1 MTEVDYGKMVEGII
15 SRIESKLENIHFE
28 QSEFDAGLCSK
39 NEYEW
44 NSKAEWVYGIGTLT
58 DERAVIICSRGRGKE
73 TVPGI
78 WPERVDMNDPD
89 DLEVRIENEIQKT
102 IDRLRCSSSLRT
114 RLMTKD
120 YVGQQDGVYK
130 IGGTR
135 VSLDSVVYAYRRGA
149 SPESIQ
155 RSFPS
160 ITLEQVHGALAF
172 YLSHQVEIDKYLVEG
187 EEEFEK
193 LRQASSEAH
202 PDWHEKL
209 QRTREEALT
218 SQS

>member
-1 MTEVDYGKMVEGII
+1 MTGVEYGTMVEGII

-28 QSEFDAGLCSK
+28 QLELNEVSLK
-39 NEYEW
+39 NEDEW
-44 NSKAEWVYGIGTLT
+44 NSEAEWVYGIGSIT
-58 DERAVIICSRGRGKE
+58 DERAVIIGSRGRGKE

-78 WPERVDMNDPD
+78 RPERTDMNDPE
-89 DLEVRIENEIQKT
+89 DLEVRIENELQKT

-114 RLMTKD
+114 TLMAKH
-120 YVGQQDGVYK
+120 YVEQQDGVYRV
-130 IGGTR
+130 GGTR
-135 VSLDSVVYAYRRGA
+135 VSLDSIVYAYRRGA
-149 SPESIQ
+149 SPEGIQ

-172 YLSHQVEIDKYLVEG
+172 YLSHQAEIDKYLVEG

-193 LRQASSEAH
+193 LRQASREAH
-202 PDWHEKL
+202 PGWYEKL
-209 QRTREEALT
+209 QRAREEALT